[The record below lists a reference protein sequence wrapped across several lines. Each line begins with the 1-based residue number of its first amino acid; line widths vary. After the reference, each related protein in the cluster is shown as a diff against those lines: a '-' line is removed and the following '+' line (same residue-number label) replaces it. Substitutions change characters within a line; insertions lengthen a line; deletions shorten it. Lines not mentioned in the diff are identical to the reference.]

1 MRPAIVFVQ
10 VILFFAQ
17 LASMVFLVQAQTP
30 SPAASPSSGVILSH
44 EGVGADVDKKRREPV
59 LSVRVAAGP
68 TSATIFADAYVVS
81 DQTNYL
87 PIQFDFFINR
97 AFFASQ
103 IRSTELPGPVGVTV
117 AYKDVPI
124 PFNYSVVAKIL
135 HPNRTFT
142 TMLNGT
148 VERIDPTPGPT
159 NTPTSSL
166 SCTYTEK
173 IDNEVATYTAAEV
186 AFSETDSKVTSSFEV
201 VNTEDP
207 EDKLAL
213 EIDTTKDDT
222 ALSGTLNIVD
232 SQEINVS
239 GNYVKSGAAISSMSL
254 LSEDSL
260 NELSCR

>member
-1 MRPAIVFVQ
+1 MRLFNAFVLLTL
-10 VILFFAQ
+10 V
-17 LASMVFLVQAQTP
+17 LAELTLMEAKAQTP
-30 SPAASPSSGVILSH
+30 SPTTSPNSSLVLSH
-44 EGVGADVDKKRREPV
+44 EGVGADVDKKRREPI

-117 AYKDVPI
+117 AYKDVPL

-142 TMLNGT
+142 TVLNGA
-148 VERIDPTPGPT
+148 VEKIDPTPGPT
-159 NTPTSSL
+159 STPASSL

-173 IDNEVATYTAAEV
+173 IDNEVSTYTAVQVTFA
-186 AFSETDSKVTSSFEV
+186 ETDSKLTSSFEA
-201 VNTEDP
+201 VNSEDP
-207 EDKLAL
+207 EDKLSL
-213 EIDTTKDDT
+213 EIDTTKNDT
-222 ALSGTLNIVD
+222 DLSGTINVVD
-232 SQEINVS
+232 SQEINVRGS
-239 GNYVKSGAAISSMSL
+239 YQKSANIISSISL
-254 LSEDSL
+254 SSEDSL